1 MQSYAQPQLLRPI
14 APPSVGS
21 AAQPPVASGVDPQN
35 QQLIKEIMQLT
46 PQQIESLPP
55 QERENVLQIL
65 QQLNMAGPLRSQLA

>member
-1 MQSYAQPQLLRPI
+1 M
-14 APPSVGS
+14 
-21 AAQPPVASGVDPQN
+21 DPQN